1 MTAYRGPEFQLV
13 EEISWESFQREKR
26 QPSHAPLLIRGAVR
40 AWPAWERWSFER
52 LAERCQAEGKEAQ
65 FQEGLVEQGETQ
77 PLPVLP
83 VAPFLRELGQ
93 ASQVPLSPEAGLL
106 PETRRKDLRPGDR
119 FHLNWGYLDSFK
131 PTRRYLADWPILDVF
146 PDLRRDF
153 AIRTLWTGLRF
164 TWEYVFIGPGQT
176 LTGLHLDIHN
186 NWFFQVRGTKEL
198 ILLPPDQSPH
208 MCISGKYNLGSV
220 LSRIDISRLKSQ
232 PQEAGEFEKTRGYY
246 VRAQAG
252 DALFIPKRTWHAV
265 LSLEPSISMGVFGL
279 NVLEILTEGAWA
291 EVKNVLH
298 RLRLYRWKN
307 CICHE
312 SAG

>member
-13 EEISWESFQREKR
+13 EETSWEDFQRAKR
-26 QPSHAPLLIRGAVR
+26 QLSDTPLLVRGAVR
-40 AWPAWERWSFER
+40 AWPAWERWTFEK
-52 LAERCQAEGKEAQ
+52 LAERCQAEGKEAR

-83 VAPFLRELGQ
+83 VAPFLRELGL
-93 ASQVPLSPEAGLL
+93 ASQVPLAPEIGLL
-106 PETRRKDLRPGDR
+106 PDVRRKDLRPGDR
-119 FHLNWGYLDSFK
+119 FHLNWGYLDSFQ
-131 PTRRYLADWPILDVF
+131 PQRRYLADWPILDVF

-220 LSRIDISRLKSQ
+220 LSRIDISKLKDQ
-232 PQEAGEFEKTRGYY
+232 AQEAAEFEKTRGYY
-246 VRAQAG
+246 ARAQAG

-265 LSLEPSISMGVFGL
+265 LALEPSISMGVFGL
-279 NVLEILTEGAWA
+279 NILEILTEGAWA
-291 EVKNVLH
+291 EVKNLFH
-298 RLRLYRWKN
+298 LLRLYRWKN

-312 SAG
+312 SAV